1 MKKSNKKGFTIVELV
16 IVIAV
21 IAILAAVLIPTFSSV
36 VDKANASA
44 AFQEAKNEYTL
55 YVSEN
60 AQELTGDEDFIIVV
74 DNKYYV
80 LVTDGQ
86 LADAAVKGTKPTG
99 YGDDDASKYYAKT
112 ADNAINANKTY
123 YTVTEGVYSSVA
135 SPAVDDIDDYF
146 EQFDLGNDGV
156 AIYAKTVTP

>member
-60 AQELTGDEDFIIVV
+60 VQSLAGDEDFVIVV
-74 DNKYYV
+74 NGYYV

-86 LADAAVKGTKPTG
+86 VADEAIKGTKPTG
-99 YGDDDASKYYAKT
+99 YGDVDASKYYAKT
-112 ADNAINANKTY
+112 ADTTVVSGKTY
-123 YTVTEGVYSSVA
+123 YTYANSVYTAVTTPDVA
-135 SPAVDDIDDYF
+135 NIATYY
-146 EQFDLGNDGV
+146 EYLDLGNDGV